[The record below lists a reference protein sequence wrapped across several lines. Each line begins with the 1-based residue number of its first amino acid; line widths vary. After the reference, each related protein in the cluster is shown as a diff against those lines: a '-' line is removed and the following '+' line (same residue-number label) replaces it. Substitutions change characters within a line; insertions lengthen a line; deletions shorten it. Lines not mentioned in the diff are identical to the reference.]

1 MMSHRYYPQPLDSPT
16 AAFDRVRRVSRWITA
31 GATASVVVIIGA
43 VAHQI
48 PGRSTSAAT
57 TTNEAPV
64 APGQSPATSTTAGGG
79 STISGSGHSAS
90 QPAMAPTPTRQAPV
104 AVSGGSGF

>member
-1 MMSHRYYPQPLDSPT
+1 MTSHRYSPQPLDART
-16 AAFDRVRRVSRWITA
+16 AAFDRVRRVTRWITA
-31 GATASVVVIIGA
+31 GAAASVMVIIGA
-43 VAHQI
+43 IAHQI

-57 TTNEAPV
+57 TTNGGPV

-79 STISGSGHSAS
+79 STISGGGNSAS
-90 QPAMAPTPTRQAPV
+90 QPAMAPTPTQQAPV